1 MSVGKQR
8 CKLGVF
14 DQSEWL
20 VVALALFILDN
31 VALIIELFIGHR
43 AEQMAHAVR
52 FKKQRKLERAGRHGF
67 EIIGAIE
74 PGGAVEIGRADIFK
88 RSEEQTSELQ
98 SIMRISYAVFC
109 LTNNKNNKHR
119 KNSK

>member
-1 MSVGKQR
+1 MAIGMSFGKQR

-31 VALIIELFIGHR
+31 VALIIELFLGHR

-52 FKKQRKLERAGRHGF
+52 FKNPRKLERAGRHGF
-67 EIIGAIE
+67 AIIGAIA
-74 PGGAVEIGRADIFK
+74 PCAAVEIGRAYIFK
-88 RSEEQTSELQ
+88 RPETLPIGVLGTLAHQLLEQMGTTG
-98 SIMRISYAVFC
+98 
-109 LTNNKNNKHR
+109 LTF
-119 KNSK
+119 